1 MADSEPT
8 TSRKDPL
15 PAFCFKVT
23 ITIDGCRQGEAF
35 FKSVSGLSMETEVV
49 DYRAGGVNHSTY
61 KLVGATKWKN
71 IVLKRGFTASTE
83 LLAWR
88 KAWLN
93 PGAPNNGRT
102 RADITIEQL
111 DTQLQTK
118 ATWEFGDGWPCKWD
132 LSELDAAK
140 NEVAIETLEI
150 AHHGLKSFG

>member
-1 MADSEPT
+1 MAAGE
-8 TSRKDPL
+8 RKDPL
-15 PAFCFKVT
+15 PSFCFKVT

-35 FKSVSGLSMETEVV
+35 FKSVSGLSMETEVT

-83 LLAWR
+83 LMAWR

-93 PGAPNNGRT
+93 PGGTRT
-102 RADITIEQL
+102 RANVTIEQL

-118 ATWEFGDGWPCKWD
+118 ATWEFIDGWPCKWE

-150 AHHGLKSFG
+150 AHHGLSNYG